1 MMFVSISY
9 LKQLF
14 MKVTTQ
20 LTFNYANS
28 KKETLEKDV
37 KDVQC

>member
-1 MMFVSISY
+1 
-9 LKQLF
+9 

-37 KDVQC
+37 KDVQCQ